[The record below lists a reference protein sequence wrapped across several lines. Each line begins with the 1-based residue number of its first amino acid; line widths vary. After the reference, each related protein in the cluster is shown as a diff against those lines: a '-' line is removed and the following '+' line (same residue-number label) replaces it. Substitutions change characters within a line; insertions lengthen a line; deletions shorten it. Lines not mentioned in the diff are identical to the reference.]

1 MHGRGLSE
9 DRKKG
14 HRRLMFRPPSRLIS
28 SLEASGG
35 SSSLSLS
42 SPSSFSKVINSPFFQ
57 LDCLKIGSIGFKVEI
72 FLMFSD
78 LIGSIGF
85 KVLILMMVIAGR
97 EED

>member
-1 MHGRGLSE
+1 MHGRELSE

-28 SLEASGG
+28 SFEASG

-42 SPSSFSKVINSPFFQ
+42 SPSSFSKVINSPFFH
-57 LDCLKIGSIGFKVEI
+57 LDCSRIGSIGFKVLI
-72 FLMFSD
+72 FLMFSA

>member
-28 SLEASGG
+28 SLEASG

-42 SPSSFSKVINSPFFQ
+42 SPSSFSKVTICQIFIQ
-57 LDCLKIGSIGFKVEI
+57 LGFKVEI
-72 FLMFSD
+72 GRRLVQFD
-78 LIGSIGF
+78 L
-85 KVLILMMVIAGR
+85 KV
-97 EED
+97 